1 MTGHGGDNFLK
12 FQDSEEINAYDLAG
26 AFEQMWQMK
35 RYNEIL
41 FIIDTCQASTM
52 FERIRSPNVLAISSS
67 RRGQSSYSY
76 KVDDEIGVA
85 LIDRFT
91 YSLLEF
97 MQNLDMHSDSTIADF
112 MDSLDTE
119 FLNSNPE
126 IRSDLFERRPEDVRM
141 TDFFGNIRPVIM
153 GGAPISV
160 ANAKLI
166 TGESVF
172 GIPQLKKNSEPNN
185 ARRIN
190 YETFE
195 LVSDKS
201 SHSSLITAVVASSL
215 GLGLLMMVSFLA

>member
-52 FERIRSPNVLAISSS
+52 FERIRSPNILAISSS

-112 MDSLDTE
+112 MHSLDTE

-153 GGAPISV
+153 GGAPISIS
-160 ANAKLI
+160 NADLSTSK
-166 TGESVF
+166 GAFKV
-172 GIPQLKKNSEPNN
+172 PQAKKKSDSNNS
-185 ARRIN
+185 RKIN

-195 LVSDKS
+195 LASDKS
-201 SHSSLITAVVASSL
+201 RHSSLITAAIASSL
-215 GLGLLMMVSFLA
+215 GFGLLMVSFLA